1 MYHMTD
7 DGPKP
12 CIAKPGNCRKK
23 GEHFNSLSD
32 AEKAYHNKQEPLKR
46 LRKQPV
52 QVGLPQT
59 EFKNVAQGLKYNSYV
74 GVKVSET
81 LLQEHLQAW
90 RQHVGAETAEAME
103 TAKIQRDGGYYFH
116 VTLLTPKET
125 RQLRKSG
132 VSLPVDTSMSFTLDG
147 VGSVRDGEKEA
158 WYILVKSPVM
168 NAWRRNAGLPP
179 KDFHITI
186 GFIGGDVHTVDKND
200 STKRIV

>member
-1 MYHMTD
+1 M
-7 DGPKP
+7 
-12 CIAKPGNCRKK
+12 
-23 GEHFNSLSD
+23 
-32 AEKAYHNKQEPLKR
+32 
-46 LRKQPV
+46 
-52 QVGLPQT
+52 
-59 EFKNVAQGLKYNSYV
+59 
-74 GVKVSET
+74 
-81 LLQEHLQAW
+81 QAW

-125 RQLRKSG
+125 RQLRKFG
-132 VSLPVDTSMSFTLDG
+132 VSLPVDTSMSFRLDG

-168 NAWRRNAGLPP
+168 NAGRRNAGLPP